1 MLIMC
6 CRPVGSNFRLVRQV
20 QMNAL
25 SIPWGVW
32 DMPTGKILD
41 FSPSEIVSGAIWRL
55 NSINNL
61 AVEIAKTCFQM

>member
-32 DMPTGKILD
+32 DMPTGKFLD